1 VKAAAAAVVIALAPN
16 PAHFGDL
23 VHAHITGNASRA
35 SFAPFAV
42 RSHHGADYVLQCL
55 DPLCVPGPGSIV
67 VAPRRLHAVV
77 APRTSTAQVQ
87 RPVRSFR
94 RESSVRAPTYRIAP
108 ARLRLLLLALAV
120 LLVAVALAVAWPLL
134 RALVPARVDE
144 RTPLERALDLVRA
157 SLGRDAAERRRALDV
172 LGRELASGALADDAF
187 ALAWS
192 EPEPEPT
199 RVTSLLDS
207 VRGRA

>member
-1 VKAAAAAVVIALAPN
+1 V
-16 PAHFGDL
+16 
-23 VHAHITGNASRA
+23 
-35 SFAPFAV
+35 
-42 RSHHGADYVLQCL
+42 
-55 DPLCVPGPGSIV
+55 
-67 VAPRRLHAVV
+67 
-77 APRTSTAQVQ
+77 
-87 RPVRSFR
+87 
-94 RESSVRAPTYRIAP
+94 
-108 ARLRLLLLALAV
+108 
-120 LLVAVALAVAWPLL
+120 
-134 RALVPARVDE
+134 RVDE